1 MLTIPH
7 EGLTI
12 WSPDELAEALGVSA
26 ATLADWR
33 TARTGPEFIRTSA
46 GQRGGRVYYTSK
58 AVTAWLSQLPVTH
71 TNNG

>member
-33 TARTGPEFIRTSA
+33 TARTGPEFIRTTT
-46 GQRGGRVYYTSK
+46 GQRGGRVYYTST
-58 AVTAWLSQLPVTH
+58 AVTAWLSKLPVTH
-71 TNNG
+71 TNN

>member
-12 WSPDELAEALGVSA
+12 WSPDELAEALGVKEQ
-26 ATLADWR
+26 TLADWR

-46 GQRGGRVYYTSK
+46 GQRGGQVYYTSH
-58 AVTAWLSQLPVTH
+58 AVTAWLSKLPVTH
-71 TNNG
+71 TNN

>member
-1 MLTIPH
+1 MLTIPC

-33 TARTGPEFIRTSA
+33 TARTGPEFIRTST
-46 GQRGGRVYYTSK
+46 GQRGGRVYYTSQ
-58 AVTAWLSQLPVTH
+58 AVTAWLTQLPVTH

>member
-26 ATLADWR
+26 TTLAD
-33 TARTGPEFIRTSA
+33 
-46 GQRGGRVYYTSK
+46 
-58 AVTAWLSQLPVTH
+58 
-71 TNNG
+71 